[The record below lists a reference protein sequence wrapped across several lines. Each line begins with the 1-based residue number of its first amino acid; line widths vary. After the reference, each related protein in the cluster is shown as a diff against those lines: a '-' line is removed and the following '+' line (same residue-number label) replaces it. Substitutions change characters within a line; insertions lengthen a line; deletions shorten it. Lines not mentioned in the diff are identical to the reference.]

1 MLQSIAPKDKTGL
14 AASDLLD
21 VGCIALTA
29 LAAVALAT
37 NEHNFARSVAAF
49 IFVLFIPGRAI
60 VSNWPEMP
68 GRSVVAVSI
77 LFSLAL
83 NTLIA
88 TVALWAHVWHPA
100 GNYRGGV
107 RACDSGPHRWDLA
120 SACHGR
126 GTDAGS
132 TRDRPSSMTSLPTAT
147 TRRQWRDC
155 SARQFEWGSPLLW
168 EFNRIPVTV

>member
-60 VSNWPEMP
+60 VSNWPEIA

-100 GNYRGGV
+100 
-107 RACDSGPHRWDLA
+107 AIIEAESALA
-120 SACHGR
+120 IAALIVGILRRH
-126 GTDAGS
+126 A
-132 TRDRPSSMTSLPTAT
+132 TAEEQT
-147 TRRQWRDC
+147 PAPREIDQ
-155 SARQFEWGSPLLW
+155 AP
-168 EFNRIPVTV
+168 